1 MRVATYRDIRTVALD
16 DVAPAAPGPHDV
28 VLDVGACGICGSD
41 VHSWLEGS
49 WIAPG
54 MPMGHE
60 FAGTVVGVGSD
71 VEGVGVGDRIAVNPL
86 GPCHACAQCRRGR
99 VNLCED
105 ASRSSGGGLGDR
117 VLVQD
122 ARAGERVFVMPESM
136 TMEEGAFLEPLS
148 VAVRTV
154 RIAEADLAAPI
165 LVTGLGTI
173 GQCVVRVLSAWG
185 ARTILA
191 TDTSP
196 LRRAVA
202 AKVDGVEVLDP
213 TGTDVTAAVAERFGT
228 TTSPYR
234 QATGLPTVIEC
245 SGAGPLLQFAVDT
258 VRAGGT
264 VCVVALT
271 AEPAPFDVNP
281 LVQKEVRL
289 LGSFAYTTA
298 DTQEAFRLLAE
309 REVEVTSLI
318 THRLPLTDVNDAFAA
333 QADTTRSIKVMV
345 TPT

>member
-1 MRVATYRDIRTVALD
+1 MCVAMYRDIRTVELGAA
-16 DVAPAAPGPHDV
+16 APAEPGPDDL

-49 WIAPG
+49 WIMPG

-60 FAGTVVGVGSD
+60 FAGTVVEVGSA
-71 VEGVGVGDRIAVNPL
+71 VEGVVVGDRVAVNPL
-86 GPCHACAQCRRGR
+86 GPCRTCAQCRRGR

-122 ARAGERVFVMPESM
+122 ARAGERVFVMPETMS
-136 TMEEGAFLEPLS
+136 MEEGAFLEPLS

-154 RIAEADLAAPI
+154 RWIADPDLSAPI

-202 AKVDGVEVLDP
+202 EKVDGVEVLDP
-213 TGTDVTAAVAERFGT
+213 TGTDVAAAVSADRFGT

-264 VCVVALT
+264 VCVVALI
-271 AEPAPFDVNP
+271 AEPAPFDVDP
-281 LVQKEVRL
+281 LADRRRC
-289 LGSFAYTTA
+289 GSW
-298 DTQEAFRLLAE
+298 
-309 REVEVTSLI
+309 
-318 THRLPLTDVNDAFAA
+318 AA
-333 QADTTRSIKVMV
+333 SP
-345 TPT
+345 TPPPTPRRPSDCWPSARWT